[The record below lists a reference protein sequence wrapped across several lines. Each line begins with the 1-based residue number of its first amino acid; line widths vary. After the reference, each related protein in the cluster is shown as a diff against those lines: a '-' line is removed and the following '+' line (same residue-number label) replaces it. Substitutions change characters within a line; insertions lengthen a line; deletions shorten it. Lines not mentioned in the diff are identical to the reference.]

1 MSVAGYVVNNGAA
14 TALTAATAKTIV
26 NVIPSANRIAT
37 IVEFGVSF
45 DGVTASAVPV
55 LVELVSSSQGTSGTS
70 TAGTINQIRGRL
82 NTVGA
87 TAGVN
92 YTAEPT
98 TLTVIKQWL
107 VTPYGGNLVI
117 QFPLGRE
124 PEADA
129 TTNKGIAIRLTAP
142 AAVNARGY
150 IEFEQA

>member
-1 MSVAGYVVNNGAA
+1 MSVAGYVVNNASA

-92 YTAEPT
+92 YTA
-98 TLTVIKQWL
+98 
-107 VTPYGGNLVI
+107 
-117 QFPLGRE
+117 
-124 PEADA
+124 
-129 TTNKGIAIRLTAP
+129 
-142 AAVNARGY
+142 
-150 IEFEQA
+150 